1 MILIYPFAIF
11 LVLFSIF
18 LFIYFIENKSFKAIR
33 PLKSQIIN
41 SSEDTSV
48 KIIFYEQ
55 MKLNED
61 FKNQL
66 KLYKTSE
73 YDKDVINYAYT
84 YASKTLNQE
93 LRDLIACTGDYS
105 SRLNKTFMLEYKKTS
120 GLKRQEL
127 LDKVE
132 NSKRFVPGEGYTPNK
147 PNTKSKKSYDT
158 NQIDVLI
165 MNIKVKSDLLDSV
178 ISKSLYLNALTLREK
193 YGLALKVETKVKIE
207 DQLQDIES
215 FLDRDIAIVSENK
228 DKLIVNDLAINSIY
242 LRDLETSWNQE

>member
-1 MILIYPFAIF
+1 MFLILTWRNLIERAFWF
-11 LVLFSIF
+11 SLLF
-18 LFIYFIENKSFKAIR
+18 
-33 PLKSQIIN
+33 
-41 SSEDTSV
+41 
-48 KIIFYEQ
+48 
-55 MKLNED
+55 
-61 FKNQL
+61 
-66 KLYKTSE
+66 
-73 YDKDVINYAYT
+73 KDVINYAYT

-165 MNIKVKSDLLDSV
+165 MNIKVKIRQFLF
-178 ISKSLYLNALTLREK
+178 ISFYSLTYQSNTTNGFYPILCF
-193 YGLALKVETKVKIE
+193 Y
-207 DQLQDIES
+207 
-215 FLDRDIAIVSENK
+215 
-228 DKLIVNDLAINSIY
+228 
-242 LRDLETSWNQE
+242 